1 MSFHINSDKEK
12 IRGVNPKIIGDN
24 EATIRIGTGS
34 NETEVLRT
42 QLDPQS
48 GLPRVG
54 INRTGQRVNSITIT
68 AGGSG
73 YTTTPQVE
81 IDPPPAGGTQAL
93 ATAFI
98 FAGEVVSIAVN
109 DSGDGYTSAP
119 AVRIIGGNGGGAT
132 ATALLDTVDYELD
145 INGAIRTSTSIISD
159 TARVLNLDIEN
170 FVTPDLNLRAP
181 NLKTFIN
188 ASGTPWAT
196 LPQKD
201 ILDVGDYRYFGSNV
215 YEVIEGGQT
224 SGTFYPTHKDG
235 TAYNGEVLLK
245 HIGFRV
251 VDQNAPFYQQTGDS
265 GYFPRSITPRL
276 GDRSDAIATT
286 EYVLNLATNDVGGRI
301 YVSEQIGSNL
311 NDGRSAVAPVRTIK
325 KAAQIAW
332 STPGVKETIIVAGGD
347 YTEDN
352 PISLPP
358 DCSVVGDNLR
368 LVLIRPA
375 NPNKDIFKFGDKNYV
390 IGVTYRDSVDAEGFS
405 QDTWRY
411 AMVFDDKQRVIVDNE
426 VNGDFGVD
434 FPIGHQ
440 IVGPDQFRLTFNT
453 NLGGNALTSNLDVVS
468 QIQGAR
474 ARTIAVT
481 FDSITGNDAYASGTL
496 DIRIVS
502 GGFAA
507 SEGFRYYTSA
517 TQGSLININP
527 TETSGEGLLR
537 FTTDPSTLLPEGS
550 FVYLDDTNDAE
561 FTAGYYEVTGII
573 TANAPAYWD
582 VRFGTVLNAPT
593 WVTEGNSVS
602 VDIYAASVT
611 SSSFQTS
618 GFESIRAEGEVVSV
632 DYDVTTSL
640 PIDRIDFSLQ
650 GDPSIATGGF
660 QSDQFGNAE
669 DLGGIVFYTNELVF
683 ADNIHEFKE
692 GQEIFIEGL
701 PGVGDT
707 PDLSAL
713 NGKQRI
719 YKVLEDADGRS
730 RRFVIPKKIPGVTTF
745 DYEPDATAKV
755 YSYSKSITLSLRNS
769 PNKFALAT
777 PVARRYQDA
786 CQLIRNNRDFIAD
799 EVVRTINDQFKKE
812 YYSVYNINGNSFDI
826 YLGINTLGGVHTY
839 VSGGTVTLGGTTV
852 NVNNFVWDNIV
863 TGVATITTDSPVG
876 AVEDDT
882 VLLADILVSCD
893 NGQKIYPS
901 FSIPVDDDQ
910 CRQDIVHFLNALV
923 RDLEFGTN
931 FNIVEAAEKYIVGA
945 QIGYVENEIIQTV
958 RAIEYARQLA
968 IYAMCNW
975 RTGNRTTSDP
985 IYTPVYSSLPRY
997 FDDTVITATAG
1008 SPACDDVR
1016 SAIDTL
1022 SYLWVDVIANN
1033 ASGTYLDAAYLI
1045 ARNRDLIADQA
1056 YLDAIAQYPSLGL
1069 SNVDERKC
1077 RRDINYILRGLI
1089 RDLVL
1094 GGNTGIVTAA
1104 ESYYSGAALTG
1115 IPAGELG
1122 ATRYA
1127 FGRVAIYAIAAMRG
1141 WVDSLGAAVTTSS
1154 PIPQFTDNTILADPS
1169 GNPLCANVES
1179 SITTEM
1185 NLLDGI
1191 LEYAADPTS
1200 LTAIAPGQTTKT
1212 TGTLFDTT
1220 TIKTYPDS
1228 YIYDANGTRMAVRA
1242 DYDDFPI
1249 IEASPYTQ
1257 NASVISF
1264 LGGSGAEIDGNKVKQ
1279 PNCPFPGLNQ
1289 AVGNDPPT
1297 AIYPNQGKSMVAS
1310 AFTIVSQGG
1319 TGYKIKN
1326 DGYVQLVS
1334 VFCIFCADG
1343 VVAESGGYAS
1353 ITNSATNFGQ
1363 YALRANGYR
1372 EDPYVFDIG
1381 EITQV
1386 TQTAAGRT
1394 VLNVAAFGRA
1404 PLEHYIVKIPGYRNL
1419 ADNIEFFVDAVGPTS
1434 IAAPFTSQLTLAN
1447 GDGND
1452 PLELI
1457 RESDGATISGLTALQ
1472 QELTPSGSSNATIRL
1487 HRPSIVN
1494 SSSHTWEFAGAGT
1507 NYNALP
1513 ENGGTKREE
1522 FEQVD
1527 GPNQNYG
1534 RVYVSGT
1541 DELGDFK
1548 VGTFARI
1555 ENRTGAITFTGTV
1568 TISEV
1573 EFLKLKGGTVV
1584 VTGFSADP
1592 TLGGANSSD
1601 SKLPTQLSVYSYIT
1615 NNLGAYINKPY
1626 STNAVPRALV
1636 ELTDSGKISVDQIP
1650 ALRPFSVFTVADQ
1663 AARLALEGALAGD
1676 IAIEQD
1682 TQSSYILNNDLDSLF
1697 LAFPVNGSLQFTI
1710 GDLYTGS
1717 GTGGTIQATE
1727 YREGVVYQLNL
1738 TNPGSGYSTAPNVQI
1753 QSPGGTG
1760 VTADAVCT
1768 IANGQVVTITI
1779 IASGGYIGGKGY
1791 SSVPNVIIDAPPG
1804 AGTQATADAL
1814 IESRLYGDI
1823 INNIKIE
1830 DTDSINDDSS
1840 TSVNLTRVLNTSAS
1854 DNNNWVSL
1862 NAQAISVGSLTGP
1875 GYISTTVLGSEA
1887 ANSKS
1892 FLRGDQTYAPAVQ
1905 TVKGVEKRYFAP
1917 LAAGVSSGASQ
1928 LIFNDVDILDNI
1940 VIGHDV
1946 SESVTGIPA
1955 GTSVTAFSTVGALT
1969 TVSLNNPVTANIS
1982 AGTFMEFFRG
1992 ASPIKIDSVDTKG
2005 DFISEII
2012 IANPGSG
2019 YTEGTYRNVLLTG
2032 ATATNG
2038 SADLR
2043 ADITVNASGEIS
2055 NVTIVNGGN
2064 GFAPYK
2070 DANDNGDFSITI
2082 PTILGSGSAAVLL
2095 AKSTTTS
2102 RAHGFV
2108 GLDVLRVTDQT
2119 ISSDSFGTAGV
2130 ARFKKSQFEIG
2141 ADGSV
2146 TLKDQTNTPASGL
2159 DADLL
2164 DGLQGN
2170 EYLDGGN
2177 FNNGS
2182 ITPEKLQQGVD
2193 YNISVKLGSGSSNKL
2208 NTIATNNSSNPDPFE
2223 TTQGVGART
2232 IFNTADGL
2240 AQAYPSTVTAN
2251 VNADKHLVLTIRT
2264 AGSSSTVDGGG
2275 VRQLAFGNDDNMYLR
2290 GSGDALTQWGA
2301 WQKVWTSL
2309 NDGPGNA
2316 VTGDGPDADRLDN
2329 KQGSWYQQAW
2339 NLFGVDPKTSE
2350 QTQLWDINLPRFV
2363 SSTKFRDKLEIKSF
2377 SGSETSYRI
2386 FVRAALDITSTGIFR
2401 SGQVVN
2407 VYDIGK
2413 NNIGNFTIVNP
2424 IQHVDTDDTETYT
2437 ILEGRLSSGGNLANA
2452 YFVGTAGNEEA
2463 FDTYSILDSNTY
2475 QAAEFGNDSGN
2486 GFLRLGR
2493 RDGQSSSPYI
2503 HFNSSQ
2509 FNAPNYD
2516 VALVA
2521 SGGTASGQTA
2531 TDGKGS
2537 LNIVVGSENSLTVNS
2552 SIIWNASN
2560 VAFNSTNVAS
2570 TSSLKSAVIRDTDG
2584 NFSAGTISA
2593 SLTGAASL
2601 NVLLAGDTMT
2611 GPLTISGDNNLTV
2624 QGTGALSVGGTTTLG
2639 NNLNVDSGALFVDA
2653 STNKVTVNATLA
2665 SGVPQSGSQ
2674 RFNIIAEGSTLG
2686 FNSQLK
2692 LSQNFDFY
2700 QAAIHTKH
2708 NGGEA
2713 GILFIHNDTG
2723 TTAEPVQWGVSAVK
2737 TGANVG
2743 DMIFRTSISGSASA
2757 SRLKISSAGNITPGA
2772 NDSQSL
2778 GSSALRWSIVH
2789 SNIAE
2794 TKTSIRIGD
2803 AGSNSGA
2810 DIQFKGAAS
2819 GAGGG
2824 RSWRFGNALNSGVD
2838 IFEISA
2844 SDSLGGVDWKTALAT
2859 PKAPLMV
2866 FDGETNA
2873 VAINTNVFGGTD
2885 PEEVDG
2891 NGNPIQ
2897 RQYKLNL
2904 QGDMNINGVLYQNN
2918 AEFVTSRWTE
2928 SSDENNA
2935 NIYRLSKVGINKA
2948 DPSSTLHVA
2957 GDINIEGTT
2966 FSFGRVTQTLSANG
2980 QAQWVDRYGMIKIQ
2994 RQTLIDSVLIE
3005 ANTTGYAVGDFTIS
3019 NGASLTIAA
3028 GSTFV
3033 VV

>member
-12 IRGVNPKIIGDN
+12 IRGVNPKLIGDN
-24 EATIRIGTGS
+24 EATIRIGSGAS
-34 NETEVLRT
+34 ETEVLRT

-48 GLPRVG
+48 NLPRVG
-54 INRTGQRVNSITIT
+54 INRTGQRVNEINVT

-73 YTTTPQVE
+73 YTVTPLVE
-81 IDPPPAGGTQAL
+81 IAPPPAGGRQAQ

-98 FAGEVVSIAVN
+98 FAGEVTSIAIN

-119 AVRIIGGNGGGAT
+119 QITITGGNGAGAT
-132 ATALLDTVDYELD
+132 AQSVLDTVDYELD

-159 TARVLNLDIEN
+159 TARVLNLDIDN

-181 NLKTFIN
+181 NLKTYLN
-188 ASGTPWAT
+188 ATGTPWAT
-196 LPQKD
+196 IPQKD

-215 YEVIEGGQT
+215 YEVLEGGET
-224 SGTFYPTHKDG
+224 SGTTYPTHKDG

-251 VDQNAPFYQQTGDS
+251 VDQNAPYYQETGDA
-265 GYFPRSITPRL
+265 GLYPRSITPRL
-276 GDRSDAIATT
+276 GDRSDKIATT

-301 YVSEQIGSNL
+301 YVSETIGSNL
-311 NDGRSAVAPVRTIK
+311 NDGRSAVAPVRDIK
-325 KAAQIAW
+325 RAAQIAW
-332 STPGVKETIIVAGGD
+332 STPGVKETIIVAGGN
-347 YTEDN
+347 YEENN

-368 LVLIRPA
+368 LVIIRPK
-375 NPNKDIFKFGDKNYV
+375 NPGKDIFKFGDKNYV
-390 IGVTYRDSVDAEGFS
+390 TGVTYRDSVDAQGFS

-434 FPIGHQ
+434 FPIGHE
-440 IVGPDQFRLTFNT
+440 IIGPDEFRLTFNT
-453 NLGGNALTSNLDVVS
+453 NTGGNALTANLDIVS

-474 ARTIAVT
+474 ARSVAVR
-481 FDSITGNDAYASGTL
+481 FDSITGNDAYTSGTL

-502 GGFAA
+502 GGFAS
-507 SEGFRYYTSA
+507 SEPFRYYTGA

-527 TETSGEGLLR
+527 TATAGPGLLR
-537 FTTDPSTLLPEGS
+537 FTTDPTTLLAEGS

-582 VRFGTVLNAPT
+582 VRFGTVLNAPNWT
-593 WVTEGNSVS
+593 SDGASVS
-602 VDIYAASVT
+602 VDVYSASVT
-611 SSSFQTS
+611 TAQFNTS

-632 DYDVTTSL
+632 DYDVTSFL

-660 QSDQFGNAE
+660 QSDVFGDAE

-692 GQEIFIEGL
+692 GQEIFISGL

-730 RRFVIPKKIPGVTTF
+730 RRFVIPKKLPGVTT
-745 DYEPDATAKV
+745 DNYEPDSSAKV

-769 PNKFALAT
+769 PNKFPVAT
-777 PVARRYQDA
+777 PVERRYQDA
-786 CQLIRNNRDFIAD
+786 CQLIRNNREFIAD

-826 YLGINTLGGVHTY
+826 YLGVNANVGGTHTY
-839 VSGGTVTLGGTTV
+839 VSGGTVSYGGGTVFVT
-852 NVNNFVWDNIV
+852 NFVWDNIV
-863 TGVATITTDSPVG
+863 TGVATITTDSPSG
-876 AVEDDT
+876 ASEDDI
-882 VLLADILVSCD
+882 VKLANILVECD

-901 FSIPVDDDQ
+901 FSVPVDDDQ
-910 CRQDIVHFLNALV
+910 CREDVVHFLNALV

-931 FNIVEAAEKYIVGA
+931 HNIVEAAEKYIVGA

-985 IYTPVYSSLPRY
+985 IYTPVYSSLSRY

-1104 ESYYSGAALTG
+1104 ETYYSGTALTG
-1115 IPAGELG
+1115 IPSGELA

-1127 FGRVAIYAIAAMRG
+1127 FGRVAVYSIAAMRG
-1141 WVDSLGAAVTTSS
+1141 WVDANGAGVTTSS
-1154 PIPQFTDNTILADPS
+1154 PIPQFADPTILADPS
-1169 GNPLCANVES
+1169 GNPLCANVQAT
-1179 SITTEM
+1179 IATEM
-1185 NLLDGI
+1185 DLLDGI
-1191 LEYAADPTS
+1191 LEYADDPTS
-1200 LTAIAPGQTTKT
+1200 LTAVAPGSTTKT
-1212 TGTLFDTT
+1212 TGTLFDTSS
-1220 TIKTYPDS
+1220 IKTYPDS

-1264 LGGSGAEIDGNKVKQ
+1264 LGGGGAEVDGNKVKQ

-1289 AVGNDPPT
+1289 AIGDDPPT
-1297 AIYPNQGKSMVAS
+1297 AQYPNQGKSMVAA

-1319 TGYKIKN
+1319 TGYLIKN

-1334 VFCIFCADG
+1334 VFCVFCTDG

-1372 EDPYVFDIG
+1372 EEPYVFDIG
-1381 EITQV
+1381 TIQSV
-1386 TQTAAGRT
+1386 SQTAAGRT
-1394 VLNVAAFGRA
+1394 VLNINSLGRA
-1404 PLEHYIVKIPGYRNL
+1404 PLEHYIVKIPGYRTQASNL
-1419 ADNIEFFVDAVGPTS
+1419 EYFIDDVGATS
-1434 IAAPFTSQLTLAN
+1434 IAAPFASTVTLAN

-1457 RESDGATISGLTALQ
+1457 RESDGALISGLTALQ
-1472 QELTPSGSSNATIRL
+1472 QELTPAGSANAQIRL

-1494 SSSHTWEFAGAGT
+1494 SSSHTWEYAGAGT
-1507 NYNALP
+1507 SYNALP
-1513 ENGGTKREE
+1513 ENGGVKREE
-1522 FEQVD
+1522 YEQVD
-1527 GPNQNYG
+1527 GPDQNYG

-1548 VGTFARI
+1548 VGTFAKI

-1584 VTGFSADP
+1584 VTGFSNDS

-1601 SKLPTQLSVYSYIT
+1601 SKLPTQLAVYSYIT

-1636 ELTDSGKISVDQIP
+1636 ELTDSGKISADQIP
-1650 ALRPFSVFTVADQ
+1650 ALRPFSVYTVDDEP
-1663 AARLALEGALAGD
+1663 ARLALEGALAGD

-1682 TQSSYILNNDLDSLF
+1682 TNTSYILNNDLDSLF
-1697 LAFPVNGSLQFTI
+1697 LGFTVDGSLQFTI

-1738 TNPGSGYSTAPNVQI
+1738 TNAGSGYSTAPNVSI
-1753 QSPGGTG
+1753 QGPGGSG

-1779 IASGGYIGGKGY
+1779 IASGGYIGGTGY
-1791 SSVPNVIIDAPPG
+1791 TSAPTVTIDAPPG

-1823 INNIKIE
+1823 VNNVKIE
-1830 DTDSINDDSS
+1830 DTDSINDDNS

-1854 DNNNWVSL
+1854 DDANWVSL
-1862 NAQAISVGSLTGP
+1862 NAQAISVGSLSGP
-1875 GYISTTVLGSEA
+1875 GLISTTLLGSQA

-1892 FLRGDQTYAPAVQ
+1892 FLRGDQSYAPAVQ
-1905 TVKGVEKRYFAP
+1905 TIKGVESRYFAP
-1917 LAAGVSSGASQ
+1917 LASQATTGSSQ
-1928 LIFNDVDILDNI
+1928 LIFVDVDILDDI

-1946 SESVTGIPA
+1946 SESITGVPA
-1955 GTSVTAFSTVGALT
+1955 GTSITAFSTTGGLT
-1969 TVSLNNPVTANIS
+1969 TVALNNPLTANIA
-1982 AGTFMEFFRG
+1982 AGTFIEFFRG
-1992 ASPIKIDSVDTKG
+1992 ASPIKIDSIDTKG
-2005 DFISEII
+2005 DFIADII
-2012 IANPGSG
+2012 IANGGSG
-2019 YTEGTYRNVLLTG
+2019 YTTGTYRNLLLTG
-2032 ATATNG
+2032 AAATAG

-2043 ADITVNASGEIS
+2043 ADITVNSSGVIS
-2055 NVTIVNGGN
+2055 NVTITNGGN
-2064 GFAPYK
+2064 GFDPYVSPTS
-2070 DANDNGDFSITI
+2070 NGDFSITI
-2082 PTILGSGSAAVLL
+2082 PTVLGAGTGAVLE
-2095 AKSTTTS
+2095 AKSTTTKRS
-2102 RAHGFV
+2102 FGFI
-2108 GLDVLRVTDQT
+2108 GLDVSRVTDQT
-2119 ISSDSFGTAGV
+2119 ISSDSFGTVGV
-2130 ARFKKSQFEIG
+2130 ARFKKSQFEVGSDG
-2141 ADGSV
+2141 AV
-2146 TLKDQTNTPASGL
+2146 TIKDQSNTISSGL

-2164 DGLQGN
+2164 DGLQGT
-2170 EYLDGGN
+2170 EYLNGAN
-2177 FNNGS
+2177 FTDGS
-2182 ITPEKLQQGVD
+2182 ITPDKLQAGVPYD
-2193 YNISVKLGSGSSNKL
+2193 ISVDGSSGSTNKL
-2208 NTIATNNSSNPDPFE
+2208 NTITTNNSSNPDPFE
-2223 TTQGVGART
+2223 TTQGLAART

-2240 AQAYPSTVTAN
+2240 STAYPSVVTAN

-2290 GSGDALTQWGA
+2290 GSGDNLTQWGA

-2309 NDGPGNA
+2309 NDGPGNS

-2329 KQGSWYQQAW
+2329 RQGSWYQQAW

-2350 QTQLWDINLPRFV
+2350 QTKLWDINLPRYI
-2363 SSTKFRDKLEIKSF
+2363 SSTKFRDKIEIKST
-2377 SGSETSYRI
+2377 SGNSVAYSI
-2386 FVRAALDITSTGIFR
+2386 FIRRVLDISATGIFR
-2401 SGQVVN
+2401 AGANVN
-2407 VYDIGK
+2407 VYDIGR
-2413 NNIGNFTIVNP
+2413 NNIGNFTISAP
-2424 IQHVDTDDTETYT
+2424 IQHVDTNDTTESYT
-2437 ILEGRLSSGGNLANA
+2437 ILQGTLSSGGSLVNA
-2452 YFVGTAGNEEA
+2452 YFIGTAGNEEE
-2463 FDTYSILDSNTY
+2463 FDTYSILDSNNY
-2475 QAAEFGNDSGN
+2475 QAAELGNANGD

-2493 RDGQSSSPYI
+2493 KDGNSSTPYI
-2503 HFNSSQ
+2503 YFNSGTT
-2509 FNAPNYD
+2509 ATNYD
-2516 VALVA
+2516 VALIA
-2521 SGGTASGQTA
+2521 SGGDG
-2531 TDGKGS
+2531 TDGNGS
-2537 LNIVVGSENSLTVNS
+2537 LDVKVADENELTVNAN
-2552 SIIWNASN
+2552 IVWNAGN
-2560 VAFNSTNVAS
+2560 VAFNSTNVVS
-2570 TSSLKSAVIRDTDG
+2570 TNSLKSAVMRDTNG
-2584 NFSAGTISA
+2584 NFAAGTITA

-2601 NVLLAGDTMT
+2601 NVLKAGDTMT
-2611 GPLTISGDNNLTV
+2611 GTLVFTGSGNGINIQDGSIAVGQNATIDGSLTV
-2624 QGTGALSVGGTTTLG
+2624 DAGT
-2639 NNLNVDSGALFVDA
+2639 LFVDH
-2653 STNKVTVNATLA
+2653 TNNKVTVGSATSGIRKFNVVDNPSSTLA
-2665 SGVPQSGSQ
+2665 FQGNV
-2674 RFNIIAEGSTLG
+2674 R
-2686 FNSQLK
+2686 
-2692 LSQNFDFY
+2692 LSSNADHY
-2700 QAAIHTKH
+2700 QATIHQKSS
-2708 NGGEA
+2708 GGSA
-2713 GILFIHNDTG
+2713 GLLLMHNDTG
-2723 TTAEPVQWGVSAVK
+2723 AAPTGPVEWGISVERASAY
-2737 TGANVG
+2737 VG
-2743 DMIFRTSISGSASA
+2743 KMIFRTSTGAS
-2757 SRLKISSAGNITPGA
+2757 SSATRLEISAAGDVTPGA
-2772 NDSQSL
+2772 TDAQHM
-2778 GSSALRWSIVH
+2778 GTSSRRWSAVY
-2789 SNIAE
+2789 SNYTE

-2803 AGSNSGA
+2803 AGSNAGA
-2810 DIQFKGAAS
+2810 DLQFKGATS

-2824 RSWRFGNALNSGVD
+2824 RSWRMGNALNSGADV
-2838 IFEISA
+2838 FEISA
-2844 SDSLGGVDWKTALAT
+2844 SNSLGGTDWRTALSPT
-2859 PKAPLMV
+2859 PGNPLMA
-2866 FDGETNA
+2866 FNGATNA
-2873 VAINTNVFGGTD
+2873 VAINTNQFSGTD
-2885 PEEVDG
+2885 TSTDPDTVR
-2891 NGNPIQ
+2891 NYI
-2897 RQYKLNL
+2897 LNVN
-2904 QGDMNINGVLYQNN
+2904 GDMNISGQFFQNN
-2918 AEFVTSRWTE
+2918 EEFVTSRWTE
-2928 SSDENNA
+2928 ATNGTD
-2935 NIYRLSKVGINKA
+2935 IYRLSKVGVNKA
-2948 DPSSTLHVA
+2948 DPQYELDITGGVNVA
-2957 GDINIEGTT
+2957 GQS
-2966 FSFGRVTQTLSANG
+2966 FSNGQNSSVLRANG
-2980 QAQWVDRYGMIKIQ
+2980 DKQWLDTYGVFKANRNTVGEDVSIP
-2994 RQTLIDSVLIE
+2994 
-3005 ANTTGYAVGDFTIS
+3005 ANTNCMTAGPITI
-3019 NGASLTIAA
+3019 NN
-3028 GSTFV
+3028 GSTV
-3033 VV
+3033 VISSDASWSIV

>member
-12 IRGVNPKIIGDN
+12 IRGVNPKLIGDN

-34 NETEVLRT
+34 NETEVFRT

-54 INRTGQRVNSITIT
+54 INRTGKRVNEITVT

-73 YTTTPQVE
+73 YTTTPLVE
-81 IDPPPAGGTQAL
+81 IDPPPAGGRQAQ

-98 FAGEVVSIAVN
+98 FAGEVTSIAVN

-119 AVRIIGGNGGGAT
+119 LITITGGNGAGAT
-132 ATALLDTVDYELD
+132 AVSLLDTVDYELD

-159 TARVLNLDIEN
+159 TARVLNLDIDN

-181 NLKTFIN
+181 NLKTYLN
-188 ASGTPWAT
+188 ATGTPWAT

-201 ILDVGDYRYFGSNV
+201 ILDVGDYRYFGQNV
-215 YEVIEGGQT
+215 YEVIEGGET

-251 VDQNAPFYQQTGDS
+251 VDQNAPYYQETGDA
-265 GYFPRSITPRL
+265 GIYPRSITPRL
-276 GDRSDAIATT
+276 GDRSDSIATT

-311 NDGRSAVAPVRTIK
+311 NDGRSAVAPVRDIK
-325 KAAQIAW
+325 RAAQIAW
-332 STPGVKETIIVAGGD
+332 STPGVKETIIVAGGN
-347 YTEDN
+347 YEENN

-368 LVLIRPA
+368 LVIIRPK
-375 NPNKDIFKFGDKNYV
+375 NPGKDIFKFGDKNYV
-390 IGVTYRDSVDAEGFS
+390 TGVTYRDSVDSQGFS

-411 AMVFDDKQRVIVDNE
+411 AMVFDDKQRIVVDNE

-434 FPIGHQ
+434 FPIGHE
-440 IVGPDQFRLTFNT
+440 IIGPDEFRLSFNT
-453 NLGGNALTSNLDVVS
+453 NTGGAALTPNLDIVS

-474 ARTIAVT
+474 ARSVAVR
-481 FDSITGNDAYASGTL
+481 FDSLTGNDAYSSGTI

-507 SEGFRYYTSA
+507 SEGFRYYTGA

-527 TETSGEGLLR
+527 TETAGPGFLR
-537 FTTDPSTLLPEGS
+537 FTTDPSTLLAEGS

-561 FTAGYYEVTGII
+561 FTAGFYEVTGII

-582 VRFGTVLNAPT
+582 VRFGTVLNAPNWT
-593 WVTEGNSVS
+593 TEGAPVS
-602 VDIYAASVT
+602 VDIYSASVT
-611 SSSFQTS
+611 SAQFNSS

-632 DYDVTTSL
+632 DYDTTSFI
-640 PIDRIDFSLQ
+640 PIYKLDFSLQ

-660 QSDQFGNAE
+660 QSDLFGDAE
-669 DLGGIVFYTNELVF
+669 DLGGIIVYTNQLVF
-683 ADNIHEFKE
+683 ADNIHDFKE
-692 GQEIFIEGL
+692 GQEIFIEGM
-701 PGVGDT
+701 PT
-707 PDLSAL
+707 SPDLTFL

-730 RRFVIPKKIPGVTTF
+730 RRFVIPKKSTITTKDFFPG
-745 DYEPDATAKV
+745 DAAKV

-769 PNKFALAT
+769 PNTFPLAT
-777 PVARRYQDA
+777 PVQRRYQDA

-812 YYSVYNINGNSFDI
+812 YYSVYNISGNSFDI
-826 YLGINTLGGVHTY
+826 YLGVNTIGGVHTY
-839 VSGGTVTLGGTTV
+839 VSGGTVSFGGGTV
-852 NVNNFVWDNIV
+852 NVTNFVWDNVV

-876 AVEDDT
+876 ASEDDT
-882 VLLADILVSCD
+882 VRLADILVECD

-910 CRQDIVHFLNALV
+910 CREDVVHFLNALV
-923 RDLEFGTN
+923 RDLEFGSN
-931 FNIVEAAEKYIVGA
+931 HNIVEAAEKYIVGA

-1056 YLDAIAQYPSLGL
+1056 YLDTLVQYPSLGL
-1069 SNVDERKC
+1069 NNVDERKC

-1115 IPAGELG
+1115 IPAGELP

-1127 FGRVAIYAIAAMRG
+1127 FGRVAVHAISAMRN
-1141 WVDSLGAAVTTSS
+1141 WVDGSGAAVSTSS

-1169 GNPLCANVES
+1169 GNPLCANVEA
-1179 SITTEM
+1179 SISTSM
-1185 NLLDGI
+1185 DLLDGI
-1191 LEYAADPTS
+1191 LEYADNPLSPTAVS
-1200 LTAIAPGQTTKT
+1200 PGATTKT
-1212 TGTLFDTT
+1212 SGTLFDTSS
-1220 TIKTYPDS
+1220 IKTYPDS

-1242 DYDDFPI
+1242 NYDDYPI

-1264 LGGSGAEIDGNKVKQ
+1264 LGGSGAEIDGKKVKQ

-1289 AVGNDPPT
+1289 AVGDDPPT
-1297 AIYPNQGKSMVAS
+1297 AIYPNQGKSMVAA

-1319 TGYKIKN
+1319 TGYMIKN

-1334 VFCIFCADG
+1334 VFCVFCSDG

-1363 YALRANGYR
+1363 YALRANGFR
-1372 EDPYVFDIG
+1372 EEPYVFDIG
-1381 EITQV
+1381 TIDQV

-1394 VLNVAAFGRA
+1394 VLRVIGLGRP
-1404 PLEHYIVKIPGYRNL
+1404 PLEHYIVKIPGYTNL
-1419 ADNIEFFVDAVGPTS
+1419 AGNLEYFIDDVGVTS
-1434 IAAPFTSQLTLAN
+1434 ITAPFNSFITVAN

-1452 PLELI
+1452 PLELV
-1457 RESDGATISGLTALQ
+1457 RDSDGTVITGLTALQ
-1472 QELTPSGSSNATIRL
+1472 QELTPAGSANAEIRL

-1494 SSSHTWEFAGAGT
+1494 SSSHTWEYAGAGT
-1507 NYNALP
+1507 TYNALP

-1527 GPNQNYG
+1527 GPDQNYG

-1548 VGTFARI
+1548 VGTFAKI

-1573 EFLKLKGGTVV
+1573 EFLKLKGGTTV
-1584 VTGFSADP
+1584 VTGFSNDA
-1592 TLGGANSSD
+1592 TLGGSNSSE
-1601 SKLPTQLSVYSYIT
+1601 SKLPTQLAVYSYIT

-1636 ELTDSGKISVDQIP
+1636 ELTDSGKISPDQIP
-1650 ALRPFSVFTVADQ
+1650 ALRPFSVYTVEDEAE
-1663 AARLALEGALAGD
+1663 RLALEGALAGD
-1676 IAIEQD
+1676 IAIQSD
-1682 TQSSYILNNDLDSLF
+1682 TNASFILNNDLDSLF
-1697 LAFPVNGSLQFTI
+1697 LAFAVDGSLQFTI

-1717 GTGGTIQATE
+1717 GTGGSIQATE

-1738 TNPGSGYSTAPNVQI
+1738 TNAGSGYSTAPNVQI

-1760 VTADAVCT
+1760 VTATAECT

-1779 IASGGYIGGKGY
+1779 TENGGYYGGKDY
-1791 SSVPNVIIDAPPG
+1791 TSVPTVVIDSPPG

-1823 INNIKIE
+1823 VNNIKVE
-1830 DTDSINDDSS
+1830 DTDSITDDTS

-1854 DNNNWVSL
+1854 DSGNWVSL
-1862 NAQAISVGSLTGP
+1862 NAQAISVGSLSGP
-1875 GYISTTVLGSEA
+1875 GLISTTLLGSQA

-1892 FLRGDQTYAPAVQ
+1892 FLRGDQSYAPAVQ
-1905 TVKGVEKRYFAP
+1905 TVKGVETRYFVRLTAAAP
-1917 LAAGVSSGASQ
+1917 SGSSQ
-1928 LIFNDVDILDNI
+1928 LVFVDADILDDI

-1946 SESVTGIPA
+1946 SESIAGVPA
-1955 GTSVTAFSTVGALT
+1955 DTSVIGFATSGGLT
-1969 TVSLNNPVTANIS
+1969 TVALNNPLTANIA
-1982 AGTFMEFFRG
+1982 AGTYIEFFRG
-1992 ASPIKIDSVDTKG
+1992 KSPIKIDSIDTKG
-2005 DFISEII
+2005 DFIADII

-2019 YTEGTYRNVLLTG
+2019 YTAGTYRNLLLTG
-2032 ATATNG
+2032 AGATNG

-2043 ADITVNASGEIS
+2043 ADITVNSSGEIS
-2055 NVTIVNGGN
+2055 NVTITNGGN
-2064 GFAPYK
+2064 GFDPYVSSTE
-2070 DANDNGDFSITI
+2070 NGDFSITI
-2082 PTILGSGSAAVLL
+2082 PAAIGPGSGAVLE
-2095 AKSTTTS
+2095 AKSTTTKRS
-2102 RAHGFV
+2102 FGFL
-2108 GLDVLRVTDQT
+2108 GLDVSRVTDST
-2119 ISSDSFGTAGV
+2119 ISADLYGTVGV
-2130 ARFKKSQFEIG
+2130 AKFKKSQFEIG
-2141 ADGSV
+2141 ADGAV
-2146 TLKDQTNTPASGL
+2146 TLKDQTNTINSGL

-2164 DGLQGN
+2164 DGLQGTD
-2170 EYLDGGN
+2170 YLDG
-2177 FNNGS
+2177 FYFVDGS
-2182 ITPEKLQQGVD
+2182 ITPDKLQQGVEYD
-2193 YNISVKLGSGSSNKL
+2193 ISVKNSSGSSNKL
-2208 NTIATNNSSNPDPFE
+2208 NTITTNNASNPDPFE

-2240 AQAYPSTVTAN
+2240 AQAYPSTVTSN

-2290 GSGDALTQWGA
+2290 GSGDSLTQWGA

-2329 KQGSWYQQAW
+2329 RQGSWYQQAW

-2350 QTQLWDINLPRFV
+2350 QTKLWDINLPRYI
-2363 SSTKFRDKLEIKSF
+2363 SSTKFRDKIEIQST
-2377 SGSETSYRI
+2377 SGNAVAYSI
-2386 FVRAALDITSTGIFR
+2386 FVRRALDISPTGIFR
-2401 SGQVVN
+2401 AGQNVN

-2413 NNIGNFTIVNP
+2413 NNIGNFTISAP
-2424 IQHVDTDDTETYT
+2424 IQHVDNNDVTENYT
-2437 ILEGRLSSGGNLANA
+2437 ILQGTLSSGGSLVNA
-2452 YFVGTAGNEEA
+2452 YFIGTAGNEEE
-2463 FDTYSILDSNTY
+2463 FDTYSILDSNTF
-2475 QAAEFGNDSGN
+2475 QLAELGNASGN
-2486 GFLRLGR
+2486 GYLSLGR
-2493 RDGQSSSPYI
+2493 KDGNASTPYI
-2503 HFNSSQ
+2503 YFNSAS
-2509 FNAPNYD
+2509 AASNYD
-2516 VALVA
+2516 VALIA
-2521 SGGTASGQTA
+2521 SGGDAN
-2531 TDGKGS
+2531 DGKGS
-2537 LNIVVGSENSLTVNS
+2537 LDVKVADENQLTVNAN
-2552 SIIWNASN
+2552 IVWNAGN
-2560 VAFNSTNVAS
+2560 VAFNSTNVVS
-2570 TSSLKSAVIRDTDG
+2570 TSSLKSAVVRDTSG
-2584 NFSAGTISA
+2584 NFSAGTITA

-2601 NVLLAGDTMT
+2601 NVLKAGDTMT
-2611 GPLTISGDNNLTV
+2611 GTLTFTGAGSGINIQNGSISVGQNATIDGSLTV
-2624 QGTGALSVGGTTTLG
+2624 DGTT
-2639 NNLNVDSGALFVDA
+2639 LFVDN
-2653 STNKVTVNATLA
+2653 TNNKVTV
-2665 SGVPQSGSQ
+2665 
-2674 RFNIIAEGSTLG
+2674 GSTTSGPSRLNVSDSNG
-2686 FNSQLK
+2686 STAYVANLALAAQTSQYKFTVWNS
-2692 LSQNFDFY
+2692 S
-2700 QAAIHTKH
+2700 
-2708 NGGEA
+2708 NGGES
-2713 GILFIHNDTG
+2713 GMVLRHG
-2723 TTAEPVQWGVSAVK
+2723 TTAGEPSEWGLSVLRSA
-2737 TGANVG
+2737 ANVG
-2743 DMIFRTSISGSASA
+2743 DLIIRTKTGTSSNAE
-2757 SRLKISSAGNITPGA
+2757 RLKISSAGDVTPGA
-2772 NDSQSL
+2772 TDAQHMGTASR
-2778 GSSALRWSIVH
+2778 RWSAVY
-2789 SNIAE
+2789 SNYTE

-2810 DIQFKGAAS
+2810 DLQFKGATS

-2824 RSWRFGNALNSGVD
+2824 RSWRIGNALNSGADV
-2838 IFEISA
+2838 FEISA
-2844 SDSLGGVDWKTALAT
+2844 SNSLGGTDWRTALSPT
-2859 PKAPLMV
+2859 PGQPVMA
-2866 FDGETNA
+2866 FDGNANA
-2873 VAINTNVFGGTD
+2873 VAINTTAFSGVDNSDPQSPVNRNYILNVG
-2885 PEEVDG
+2885 
-2891 NGNPIQ
+2891 
-2897 RQYKLNL
+2897 
-2904 QGDMNINGVLYQNN
+2904 GDMNINGQLFQNN
-2918 AEFVTSRWTE
+2918 EEFVTSRWTE
-2928 SSDENNA
+2928 STNDSGA
-2935 NIYRLSKVGINKA
+2935 NIYRTSKVGIGNVPA
-2948 DPSSTLHVA
+2948 PAYQLDVA
-2957 GDINIEGTT
+2957 GNVNMTGVLYV
-2966 FSFGRVTQTLSANG
+2966 GGV
-2980 QAQWVDRYGMIKIQ
+2980 AQWFDTFGIIKSSATNIQ
-2994 RQTLIDSVLIE
+2994 ENVTIP
-3005 ANTTGYAVGDFTIS
+3005 TGKS
-3019 NGASLTIAA
+3019 GASVGEIQIDDGFTVEIQSG
-3028 GSTFV
+3028 GSWSIN
-3033 VV
+3033 